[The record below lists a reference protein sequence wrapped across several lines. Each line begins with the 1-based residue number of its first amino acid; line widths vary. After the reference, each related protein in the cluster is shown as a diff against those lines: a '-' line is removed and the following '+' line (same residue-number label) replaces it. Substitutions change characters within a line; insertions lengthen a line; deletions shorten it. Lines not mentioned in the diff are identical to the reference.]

1 MDQQVIPFDLARMFL
16 GEDPPLFYAEI
27 LVRTLLVYAYA
38 LLMIRWI
45 GGRGVA
51 QLSMVEFLLVIALG
65 SAVGDA
71 MFYPEVPLLA
81 AMAVITVVVTLNKGL
96 DRLIVRFDRAKRVI
110 DGRPVVLVQDGR
122 ILPDIA
128 AHRDLGLAEIKSM
141 LRLAGISNLGELR
154 AAYLEAGGGLS
165 VFRRAAPR
173 PGLSLLP
180 PEYLVNA
187 PPPPRKALAEEGRTC
202 CGLCGSIEA
211 SQLAFDGAPCPACG
225 GADWQAPEWP
235 DGAERTENVESRL
248 KPME

>member
-1 MDQQVIPFDLARMFL
+1 MDQPVIPFDLARMFL
-16 GEDPPLFYAEI
+16 GEHPPLFYAEI
-27 LVRTLLVYAYA
+27 LVRTVLVYVYA

-71 MFYPEVPLLA
+71 MFYPDVPLLA
-81 AMAVITVVVTLNKGL
+81 AMAVITTVVALNKVL

-110 DGRPVVLVQDGR
+110 DGRPIALVLDGR
-122 ILPDIA
+122 ILSDVA
-128 AHRDLGLAEIKSM
+128 GHRDLGLAEIKAM
-141 LRLAGISNLGELR
+141 LRLAGVSNLGELR

-165 VFRRAAPR
+165 VFRRAVPQ

-180 PEYLVNA
+180 PEHLLNGPPA
-187 PPPPRKALAEEGRTC
+187 PAKALAMNGQTC
-202 CGLCGSIEA
+202 CSLCGAPS
-211 SQLAFDGAPCPACG
+211 GAQIIATRARCPDCG
-225 GADWQAPEWP
+225 GRMWQAPEWP
-235 DGAERTENVESRL
+235 EGADSAQGGA

>member
-1 MDQQVIPFDLARMFL
+1 MDQQIIPFDLVRMFI
-16 GEDPPLFYAEI
+16 GDQPPLFYAEI
-27 LVRTLLVYAYA
+27 LVRTLIIYVYT

-81 AMAVITVVVTLNKGL
+81 AMAVITIIVIINKVL
-96 DRLIVRFDRAKRVI
+96 DRLIVRYDRAKNLI
-110 DGRPVVLVQDGR
+110 DGRPVALVHDGR
-122 ILPDIA
+122 ILLDAID
-128 AHRDLGLAEIKSM
+128 HRDLGLAEIKAM
-141 LRLAGISNLGELR
+141 LRLAGIANLGELH

-165 VFRRAAPR
+165 VFRAQEPR

-180 PEYLVNA
+180 PQHLLNA
-187 PPPPRKALAEEGRTC
+187 PARVDKPLAMDGQTC
-202 CGLCGSIEA
+202 CGNCGAPTGAQIIA
-211 SQLAFDGAPCPACG
+211 TRAPCPHCG
-225 GADWQAPEWP
+225 GRTWQSPEWP
-235 DGAERTENVESRL
+235 ESAGESAKGGA